1 MEAILFAIIALVFY
15 TLFQVFIGQSGGK
28 IDANLSAF
36 IFNGLGA
43 LIPIT
48 IYILYKL
55 SRKAN
60 IVPST
65 KIGVIYSILGG
76 IAIAIFS
83 IALVKAFEKGG
94 NISLI
99 IPLVYGGSI
108 VLSALIGSIW
118 YREKIDA
125 WHLLGL
131 VLITLGF
138 IVIVLAKARLEE

>member
-43 LIPIT
+43 IIPIT
-48 IYILYKL
+48 LYFLYKL
-55 SRKAN
+55 SKKTSA
-60 IVPST
+60 VPST
-65 KIGVIYSILGG
+65 KMGVIYSVLGG
-76 IAIAIFS
+76 VAIAIFS

-94 NISLI
+94 NISLV

-118 YREKIDA
+118 FEEKVDA

-131 VLITLGF
+131 VLISLGF
-138 IVIVLAKARLEE
+138 VVIVLANSTKT

>member
-43 LIPIT
+43 IIPISL
-48 IYILYKL
+48 YFLYKF
-55 SRKAN
+55 SKN
-60 IVPST
+60 TST
-65 KIGVIYSILGG
+65 LPTTKTGVTYSILGG
-76 IAIAIFS
+76 LAIAVFS

-94 NISLI
+94 NVSLI

-108 VLSALIGSIW
+108 VLAALIGRLG
-118 YREKIDA
+118 YGEKVGA
-125 WHLLGL
+125 WHLFGL
-131 VLITLGF
+131 ALISLGF
-138 IVIVLAKARLEE
+138 VVIVLANSTKT

>member
-43 LIPIT
+43 IIPISLFFLYRLGKKAGT
-48 IYILYKL
+48 I
-55 SRKAN
+55 
-60 IVPST
+60 PTT
-65 KIGVIYSILGG
+65 KMGVVYSVLGG

-83 IALVKAFEKGG
+83 VALVKAFEKGG
-94 NISLI
+94 NISLV

-108 VLSALIGSIW
+108 VLAAIVG
-118 YREKIDA
+118 RMGFGEKIGG
-125 WHLLGL
+125 WHLFGL

-138 IVIVLAKARLEE
+138 VVIVIANRAEV